1 MSKIQRYLVR
11 FSDGR
16 SATVLDTNGD
26 DPAAFVV
33 WLSVYFRPGFVLEVT
48 HVC

>member
-1 MSKIQRYLVR
+1 MSKIQRYLVS

-33 WLSVYFRPGFVLEVT
+33 WLSAYFRPGFVLEVT

>member
-16 SATVLDTNGD
+16 SATVLDTSGD

-33 WLSVYFRPGFVLEVT
+33 WLSAYFRPGFVLEVT

>member
-1 MSKIQRYLVR
+1 MSKIHRYLVR

-26 DPAAFVV
+26 DPAAFMV
-33 WLSVYFRPGFVLEVT
+33 WLSAYFRPGFVLEVT

>member
-1 MSKIQRYLVR
+1 MSKIQRYLVL

-16 SATVLDTNGD
+16 SATVLDTTGEES
-26 DPAAFVV
+26 AAFMA
-33 WLSVYFRPGFVLEVT
+33 WLSTFFRSGFVLEVT

>member
-26 DPAAFVV
+26 EPAVFTD
-33 WLSVYFRPGFVLEVT
+33 WLSAYFRPGFVLEVT
-48 HVC
+48 HVL

>member
-26 DPAAFVV
+26 DPAAFMA
-33 WLSVYFRPGFVLEVT
+33 WLSAYFRTGFVLEVS
-48 HVC
+48 HVL